1 MLNFRPKEQAMD
13 ILNAPWRQKYVEKT
27 NEPRTECIFCEILK
41 QDTDQKNLV
50 LERYKYNAVLM
61 NKYPY
66 NAGHLLI
73 IPLKH
78 IDTLEELTP
87 EARAEMMELTSAATA
102 IIKKLLNNQGTN
114 IGINMGKAAGA
125 GIPEHLHMHVVPR
138 WHGDTNF
145 LPVIAGTKQI
155 SVDMAEMYQQ
165 LKPFFGE
172 LLK

>member
-1 MLNFRPKEQAMD
+1 MD
-13 ILNAPWRQKYVEKT
+13 ILNAPWRQKYVEQTHK
-27 NEPRTECIFCEILK
+27 PRTECVFCEILK
-41 QDTDQKNLV
+41 QDTDQENLV
-50 LERYKYNAVLM
+50 LGRYKHNAVLM

-73 IPLKH
+73 IPLDH
-78 IDTLEELTP
+78 IDTLEGLTP
-87 EARAEMMELTSAATA
+87 EARAEMMELASAATG
-102 IIKKLLNNQGTN
+102 IIGKLFKNQGTN

-125 GIPEHLHMHVVPR
+125 GIPEHLHTHVVPR

-165 LKPFFGE
+165 LKPLFGE